1 MSKKKTKTGHSVLF
15 LLAVILTVIY
25 VFPFVLTIINSVKTS
40 QEFIMSPFSLIK
52 TFHFE
57 NYAEALREMRFV
69 SAFKNTIFLTVFS
82 ALLITVVGSTAA
94 YVVSRFSHKKWINVI
109 FTLMIASMVAP
120 FQVYMIPIVKI
131 YSGTLGLGNSL
142 IFLGV
147 IALGLNLP
155 FSIFL
160 IRGFLN
166 GIPIEIEE
174 AAKIDG
180 CTYIQVFFKIVLP
193 MLKPIII
200 TLLVFV
206 AMGIWNDYLMSSLFL
221 TTESKRT
228 LALTLRVFVND
239 YSVNYAPMLA
249 GLFLSMIPMLIFYVF
264 CQKHILE
271 GVVQGSVKG

>member
-1 MSKKKTKTGHSVLF
+1 M
-15 LLAVILTVIY
+15 
-25 VFPFVLTIINSVKTS
+25 
-40 QEFIMSPFSLIK
+40 M
-52 TFHFE
+52 
-57 NYAEALREMRFV
+57 
-69 SAFKNTIFLTVFS
+69 
-82 ALLITVVGSTAA
+82 
-94 YVVSRFSHKKWINVI
+94 
-109 FTLMIASMVAP
+109 MIASMVAP

-131 YSGTLGLGNSL
+131 YSGIFGFSNSL
-142 IFLGV
+142 MFLSV

-155 FSIFL
+155 FSVFL

-166 GIPIEIEE
+166 GIPIAVEE

-221 TTESKRT
+221 NEDGKRT
-228 LALTLRVFVND
+228 LALTIRVFVNE
-239 YSVNYAPMLA
+239 YSVDYAPMLA
-249 GLFLSMIPMLIFYVF
+249 GLFLSMIPMLIFYVI

>member
-1 MSKKKTKTGHSVLF
+1 MRKVKMSQKALF
-15 LLAVILTVIY
+15 VLAVLLTLVF
-25 VFPFVLTIINSVKTS
+25 VFPFLLTIVNSVKTS
-40 QEFIMSPFSLIK
+40 QEFIMNPFGLFKSL
-52 TFHFE
+52 HFE
-57 NYAEALREMRFV
+57 NYAQAIKEMKFWSAL
-69 SAFKNTIFLTVFS
+69 KNTLFLTVFS
-82 ALLITVVGSTAA
+82 SLLITLFGSTAA
-94 YVVSRFSHKKWINVI
+94 YVVSRFSHKRWINVI
-109 FTLMIASMVAP
+109 FMMMIASMVAP

-131 YSGTLGLGNSL
+131 YSGIFGFSNSL
-142 IFLGV
+142 MFLSV

-155 FSIFL
+155 FSVFL

-166 GIPIEIEE
+166 GIPIAVEE

-221 TTESKRT
+221 NEDGKRT
-228 LALTLRVFVND
+228 LALTIRVFVNE
-239 YSVNYAPMLA
+239 YSVDYAPMLA
-249 GLFLSMIPMLIFYVF
+249 GLFLSMIPMLIFYVI